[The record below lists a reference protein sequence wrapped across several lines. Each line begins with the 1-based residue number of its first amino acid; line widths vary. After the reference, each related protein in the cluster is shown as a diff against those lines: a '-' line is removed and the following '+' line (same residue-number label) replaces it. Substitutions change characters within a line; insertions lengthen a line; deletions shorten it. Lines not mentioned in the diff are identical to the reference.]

1 MISLPALLQRF
12 LKRFWAEL
20 IVLTLFTIL
29 TLILLY
35 PFSVLHMGTQ
45 LIGNTADSYQG
56 LWDLWWMRHST
67 LSLSNPYVTSYIYYP
82 FGANLY
88 AHTLSPA
95 AGFFTIPFQMAF
107 GVVWSFNFILLLS
120 FILGGYGAYR
130 LAMHIT
136 NDRKASFFAGAA
148 FTFSTYHFAK
158 TLGDMNLATIQ
169 WIPFYILFL
178 LRIRQEK
185 SFKNIGAAAIFLALT
200 SLMADLQYILFL
212 AIFTLIFLIYEL
224 SFNRNQI
231 VGFLKRFAVMTA
243 GFSALILLISEPLIV
258 GWFTGQFAYAK
269 STTSFSAATSSDLL
283 GFLVPSQFNP
293 LFSSTMHGINQTFTT
308 TTAYPLEGNTFI
320 GYTVLAL
327 TIYAA
332 FKLRK
337 QIKFWLLTGAI
348 FAVLALGPVLHVM
361 GETPYNIPLPEAI
374 IFYIVPIFR
383 APSRLIVITS
393 LCLSIIAALSIKHI
407 NIQIT
412 KLKNG
417 KILCLLFI
425 VLLTGTMLAENN
437 FIPYPIAQDTTVS
450 PFYHQMSQT
459 LGSFA
464 VLDLPVNYSET
475 NQYMYYG
482 TVSEKPLLGGS
493 ISHGSPQEIMLR
505 EAVPLISQ
513 TGFAMEGDNPLEQTD
528 IITQPFNVTNIYAL
542 QYFNV
547 KYVLLHK
554 EFMNTSVYLQIASY
568 LNTMFGS
575 PCYDDKIIT
584 AFQIPQA
591 PGGIFGFV
599 TNGWWDVEQM
609 GGWATRW
616 IKNNGTIQIIS
627 PKEQFCSFNFTIG
640 TDHTNKTVAV
650 NLNGQP
656 LGGYI
661 AIVSHPRQIP
671 LTILLRQGVNEL
683 TFNSGET
690 FVPSK
695 VDSNVTDNRVLS
707 VFVKNVQIS

>member
-1 MISLPALLQRF
+1 
-12 LKRFWAEL
+12 
-20 IVLTLFTIL
+20 
-29 TLILLY
+29 
-35 PFSVLHMGTQ
+35 
-45 LIGNTADSYQG
+45 
-56 LWDLWWMRHST
+56 
-67 LSLSNPYVTSYIYYP
+67 VTSYIYYP

-88 AHTLSPA
+88 AHALSPA

-136 NDRKASFFAGAA
+136 EDRKASFFAGAA

-158 TLGDMNLATIQ
+158 TLGDINLATIQ

-200 SLMADLQYILFL
+200 ALMGDLQYILFL
-212 AIFTLIFLIYEL
+212 AIFTFIFLIYEL

-231 VGFLKRFAVMTA
+231 IDFLKRFAVMTT
-243 GFSALILLISEPLIV
+243 GFLTLILLVFEPLIV

-320 GYTVLAL
+320 GYTVFAL

-348 FAVLALGPVLHVM
+348 FAVLALGPVLHVL

-374 IFYIVPIFR
+374 IFYLVPIFR

-393 LCLSIIAALSIKHI
+393 LCLSIIAALSIKHA
-407 NIQIT
+407 NIQIA

-417 KILCLLFI
+417 KILCLLLI

-437 FIPYPIAQDTTVS
+437 FIPYPIAQETTVS
-450 PFYHQMSQT
+450 PFYHQMSQMS
-459 LGSFA
+459 GSFA

-513 TGFAMEGDNPLEQTD
+513 TGFAMEGDNQLEQTD
-528 IITQPFNVTNIYAL
+528 IITKPFNVTNIYAL

-547 KYVLLHK
+547 KYVILHK
-554 EFMNTSVYLQIASY
+554 DFMNTSVYVQIADY

-575 PCYDDKIIT
+575 SCYEDKTIT
-584 AFQIPQA
+584 AFQVPQA
-591 PGGIFGFV
+591 EGGIFGFV
-599 TNGWWDVEQM
+599 TSGWWDVEQM

-616 IKNNGTIQIIS
+616 IQNNGTIQIIS

-640 TDHTNKTVAV
+640 TDYTNKTVSV

-671 LTILLRQGVNEL
+671 LTILLKQGVNEL
-683 TFNSGET
+683 TFNSAET
-690 FVPSK
+690 YVPSK

-707 VFVKNVQIS
+707 VFVKNVQINLRQVRQKY